1 VHDTALFLHILGAF
15 TLAGGIIVAGIAF
28 EAARRRSSPDEIAL
42 LLGLTRVGAA
52 AIGVGTLL
60 VLICGLWL
68 VHLDHLSLR
77 TRWIEAALAVLVVM
91 IVLGALG
98 GQRPKQ
104 ARRLAQSD
112 GGSSGELRALLDDP
126 WSRAAN
132 YAAAACV
139 LVILWLMVSKP
150 TL

>member
-15 TLAGGIIVAGIAF
+15 ILTGGIIAAGVAF
-28 EAARRRSSPDEIAL
+28 EAARRRSSADEIAL
-42 LLGLTRVGAA
+42 LLGLTRIGAA

-60 VLICGLWL
+60 VLFCGLWL

-77 TRWIEAALAVLVVM
+77 TRWIEAALGVLVLM
-91 IVLGALG
+91 IALGAIG

-104 ARRLAQSD
+104 ARRLAQS
-112 GGSSGELRALLDDP
+112 GGGAPGELRALLDDP

-132 YAAAACV
+132 YAAACV

-150 TL
+150 SL